1 MVDSHPMDD
10 QEPCLPP
17 RPVTQPNPY
26 KIPTKQDDQW
36 EWFYSKLKSRKSA
49 LEHGRHTNIIEE
61 ALLRNWMAQQRKSFM
76 KTLGVLD
83 LGEKDNWGTTYLS
96 RHRKQ
101 RLDALDF
108 PWGHLQ
114 PPSLT
119 NDFIY
124 SDDFQRR
131 VRLKYKDWLWTGL
144 YDKLKSFK
152 SQHGHTRVPIVG
164 DELGAWTAE
173 QRKIRWIM
181 PERRRLLLD
190 RLQFDW
196 EFIADDNNL
205 PPELRLEG
213 KQEKV
218 SFATRLKQLKEY
230 RKTQGDCNVPKDSE
244 LGKWMRRMQGRRSK
258 LSPSTIQKL
267 EMIGLVFDEP
277 TEE

>member
-1 MVDSHPMDD
+1 MDD

-17 RPVTQPNPY
+17 RPLAQPNPY
-26 KIPTKQDDQW
+26 KVPAKQEDEW

-49 LEHGRHTNIIEE
+49 LGPDTNIIEE

-83 LGEKDNWGTTYLS
+83 LEEKANWGTTYLS
-96 RHRKQ
+96 RARKE
-101 RLDALDF
+101 RLDALNF

-131 VRLKYKDWLWTGL
+131 VRVKYKDWLWTER
-144 YDKLKSFK
+144 YDKLKTFK
-152 SQHGHTRVPIVG
+152 NQHGHTRVPVMR
-164 DELGAWTAE
+164 DELGTWTAE
-173 QRKIRWIM
+173 QRKIRWTM
-181 PERRRLLLD
+181 PERRRVLLD

-196 EFIADDNNL
+196 DFSEDDNSL
-205 PPELRLEG
+205 PPEMQLEG

-218 SFATRLKQLKEY
+218 SFATRLKQLKGY
-230 RKTQGDCNVPKDSE
+230 RKTHGDCNVPVDSE
-244 LGKWMRRMQGRRSK
+244 LGKWVRRIQRHRSK

-267 EMIGLVFDEP
+267 EVIGLVFNS
-277 TEE
+277 EE